1 MKQKQQYKQTYKKRT
16 LTERTIVTSESLTEQ
31 LQSYKITYLEKTD
44 QYMDKLRIYSYDRPE
59 CNPRSLSFLAPE
71 ELLQFI
77 KNCINGYFFLKEQ
90 RIKDGLMISLPEYRT
105 TFLLPDLLKSIKENQ
120 LKQWGGN
127 Q

>member
-1 MKQKQQYKQTYKKRT
+1 MSKQQYKQTYKKRT

-90 RIKDGLMISLPEYRT
+90 RIKENLMIGLSKYRAEVM
-105 TFLLPDLLKSIKENQ
+105 LPDLLKEIAKEQNRR
-120 LKQWGGN
+120 WRG
-127 Q
+127 

>member
-1 MKQKQQYKQTYKKRT
+1 MSKQQYKQTYKKRT

-44 QYMDKLRIYSYDRPE
+44 QYMDKVRIQSYDRPE
-59 CNPRSLSFLAPE
+59 CNPRSLSFLNPE

-90 RIKDGLMISLPEYRT
+90 RIKDNLMIGLSKYRAEVK
-105 TFLLPDLLKSIKENQ
+105 LPDLLKGIKENQ
-120 LKQWGGN
+120 LKVWREE
-127 Q
+127 